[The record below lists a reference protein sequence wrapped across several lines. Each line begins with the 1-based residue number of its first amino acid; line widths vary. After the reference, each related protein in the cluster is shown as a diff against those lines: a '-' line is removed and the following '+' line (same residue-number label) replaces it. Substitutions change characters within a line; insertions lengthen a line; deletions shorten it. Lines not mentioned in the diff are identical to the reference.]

1 MGAVMRDLDRR
12 LLAFLQDGLP
22 LVAAPYATLG
32 QRLGVSEAEVRA
44 RLDHLQ
50 SAGVISRFGLVVRHH
65 ELGYRANAMVVW
77 DVPDAEVRA
86 AGRRLAALDFVTL
99 CYRRPRRLPRWPY
112 NLFCMIHGQD
122 RDEVLAQVVEAAV
135 LAGLEQ
141 VRREVLFSTR
151 RFKQRGACYAA
162 PTETAKQAEV
172 A

>member
-1 MGAVMRDLDRR
+1 
-12 LLAFLQDGLP
+12 
-22 LVAAPYATLG
+22 
-32 QRLGVSEAEVRA
+32 
-44 RLDHLQ
+44 
-50 SAGVISRFGLVVRHH
+50 
-65 ELGYRANAMVVW
+65 
-77 DVPDAEVRA
+77 
-86 AGRRLAALDFVTL
+86 
-99 CYRRPRRLPRWPY
+99 
-112 NLFCMIHGQD
+112 MIHGQD